1 MRGYSR
7 GVETSERLARDLRTR
22 YITVETKSAVE
33 TSDWCSREGS
43 DVVHR
48 RDAGREDKD
57 AVDRNVERSRVGE
70 DFCGGGKGE
79 SDENFSAFARRSRE
93 NKRGGERDARGG
105 D

>member
-33 TSDWCSREGS
+33 TSDWSGREGS

-48 RDAGREDKD
+48 RDAGREDED
-57 AVDRNVERSRVGE
+57 AVDLNVERRRP
-70 DFCGGGKGE
+70 GKIFVE
-79 SDENFSAFARRSRE
+79 VEKARLTRILAFARRSRE